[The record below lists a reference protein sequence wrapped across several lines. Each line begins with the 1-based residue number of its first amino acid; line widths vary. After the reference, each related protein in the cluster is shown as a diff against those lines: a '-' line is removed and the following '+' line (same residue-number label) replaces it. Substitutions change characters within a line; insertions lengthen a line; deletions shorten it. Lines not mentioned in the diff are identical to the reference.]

1 VWTPEVSIAPD
12 VKSYIKTWRA
22 TALWKKNVSGELDP
36 DIRFVHTMP
45 PGIRSSIQEA
55 ILKRILLIERFSK
68 LFTKALAPVDDRH
81 VADRMLSALNIIYEI
96 IELGRSF
103 VRPEYKK
110 SYQPLML
117 LWKGIGRFVAL
128 NPQYKTLI
136 GPVSISNNYLSISRE
151 LIAAFYRKS
160 SGQRG
165 PADMVKSN
173 NLLRYKLK
181 SGRNLKAAS
190 TLLHDIQDVSDV
202 ISDIETDQKGIP
214 ILLKHYMKLGG
225 DILGLTID
233 HNFSDVMDVLILVDL
248 TRTDPRILERYMG
261 KEAAG
266 AFLHYH
272 GGGSLAHCA

>member
-1 VWTPEVSIAPD
+1 MHGRRGLYTSTLFEYP
-12 VKSYIKTWRA
+12 
-22 TALWKKNVSGELDP
+22 TAFLD
-36 DIRFVHTMP
+36 R
-45 PGIRSSIQEA
+45 IQPA
-55 ILKRILLIERFSK
+55 
-68 LFTKALAPVDDRH
+68 
-81 VADRMLSALNIIYEI
+81 

-103 VRPEYKK
+103 VRPEYQK
-110 SYQPLML
+110 YYHPLML
-117 LWKGIGRFVAL
+117 LWKGIGRFVTL

-160 SGQRG
+160 SDRRG
-165 PADMVKSN
+165 SADMVKSN
-173 NLLRYKLK
+173 NPLRYKLK
-181 SGRNLKAAS
+181 SRRNLKAAC
-190 TLLHDIQDVSDV
+190 TLLHDIQDVSEV

-214 ILLKHYMKLGG
+214 ILFKHYMKLGG

-261 KEAAG
+261 KEEAV
-266 AFLHYH
+266 AFLRYH